1 MKRALVLAWLT
12 YFGAAIPAVAHADD
26 KTRAMA
32 LFDEGIKELKA
43 GNYEKACKSL
53 AASNAL
59 VPDSGTRGSL
69 ARCYTQLGKIAS
81 AWRLWR
87 ELADTAPVALRAD
100 ASANAKKLE
109 PRLPRY
115 VIRLAPGAASLA
127 RSVAVTLDGVAID
140 PSIDVPVPIDPGTYT
155 LEANA
160 AGYAD
165 WTFKLVAVEGKTEE
179 IVIPALKPIVA
190 KPPVE
195 TPAPAV
201 TTDDSKRRRRHV
213 LGLSVAGGGAAVV
226 VVGGVFGMIARGR
239 YDDAKSACGGDIE
252 RCDPTMIGDAQAKV
266 DSARSA
272 GNLAT
277 VLTLVGG
284 AAIVTGIVLY
294 VTAPDEMP
302 RERRV
307 SIAPAIHGDG
317 AGLVISGGF

>member
-12 YFGAAIPAVAHADD
+12 YLGAAIPAVALADD
-26 KTRAMA
+26 KTKAMA

-43 GNYEKACKSL
+43 GNYDKACKSL
-53 AASNAL
+53 AASSAL

-69 ARCYTQLGKIAS
+69 ARCYTQLGKVAS

-115 VIRLAPGAASLA
+115 VIRLAPGAPPIA

-160 AGYAD
+160 AGHAT
-165 WTFKLVAVEGKTEE
+165 WTIKLVAVEGKTEE
-179 IVIPALKPIVA
+179 ILIPGLKPIVENPIVEL
-190 KPPVE
+190 PP
-195 TPAPAV
+195 PAV
-201 TTDDSKRRRRHV
+201 LTDDGGRRRRHV
-213 LGLSVAGGGAAVV
+213 LGLSVAGGGAAIVI
-226 VVGGVFGMIARGR
+226 VGGVFGMIARGH
-239 YDDAKSACGGDIE
+239 YDDAKSACGGDID
-252 RCDPTMIGDAQAKV
+252 RCDVTMVDDAQAKV

-294 VTAPDEMP
+294 VTAPDSQ
-302 RERRV
+302 ERRV
-307 SIAPAIHGDG
+307 SIAPAIHADG
-317 AGLVISGGF
+317 AGLVLNGGF